1 MNSNHFLNTKESR
14 SLGKKKSRDYNKKS
28 NQILKAFSSSGD
40 TKWKMKKML
49 AVLLK
54 EQAGCFDVI
63 VSKYVN
69 INFN

>member
-14 SLGKKKSRDYNKKS
+14 SLGKRKSCDYNKKNS
-28 NQILKAFSSSGD
+28 QTHKVFSSSGD

-49 AVLLK
+49 LK
-54 EQAGCFDVI
+54 QQAECFEVI

-69 INFN
+69 IIFN

>member
-14 SLGKKKSRDYNKKS
+14 SLGKKKSHDYNKKN

-49 AVLLK
+49 LK
-54 EQAGCFDVI
+54 QQAGCFDVI